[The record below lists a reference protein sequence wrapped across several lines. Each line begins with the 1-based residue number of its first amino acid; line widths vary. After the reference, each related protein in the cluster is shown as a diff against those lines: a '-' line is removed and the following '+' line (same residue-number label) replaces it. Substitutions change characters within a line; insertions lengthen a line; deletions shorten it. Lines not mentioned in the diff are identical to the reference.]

1 MVHDLF
7 SLYIAFGI
15 DPSARVAYS
24 NEAYSPQNKKSG
36 AMRRA
41 LDKLFGK

>member
-1 MVHDLF
+1 MVHDLL

-15 DPSARVAYS
+15 DPSARIAYT
-24 NEAYSPQNKKSG
+24 NDTYSAQKKSG

-41 LDKLFGK
+41 FDKLFKK